1 MYQLLFDYFCQY
13 HWRPDFN
20 TYTVVKHQVLTNED
34 VDSAICEN
42 YVEVHQAWLRWDKAL
57 VTEQIHKAK
66 ELGIHFTS
74 PYCPDYP
81 DGFYELEKPSYL
93 LSYRGNPCWKEY
105 NTLGVVGARES
116 RPDSLQWMESH
127 LNTFLERKKVALVS
141 GGARGIDQKAHSL
154 AIRNKV
160 PTVVF
165 LPSGI
170 LNPYPQTM
178 EDWMQPVVD
187 GGGAMVSELWL
198 HQPMQ
203 KHHFHSRN
211 RLISAMS
218 DYLLIVEASQRSGTM
233 VTALNSLDQS
243 KSLGVVPGHPMDS
256 HFQGSLNLILQ
267 GGHLIRDA
275 YDLIICFDL
284 VNKKSKKFN
293 QHLVYGEF

>member
-20 TYTVVKHQVLTNED
+20 TYTKIKHQVLTNEE
-34 VDSAICEN
+34 VEKTLREYDS
-42 YVEVHQAWLRWDKAL
+42 EVQQMWLRLDHAHI
-57 VTEQIHKAK
+57 VEQIQKAQT
-66 ELGIHFTS
+66 LGVCFTS

-81 DGFYELEKPSYL
+81 DSFYYLEKPSYF
-93 LSYRGNPCWKEY
+93 LSYKGHPCWKEY

-116 RPDSLQWMESH
+116 RNESLSWMETH
-127 LNTFLERKKVALVS
+127 LNTFLERKKVAVVS
-141 GGARGIDQKAHSL
+141 GGARGIDQRAHSL

-160 PTVVF
+160 PTIVF

-170 LNPYPQTM
+170 LNPYPQVM
-178 EDWMQPVVD
+178 EEWTQPIID
-187 GGGAMVSELWL
+187 GGGALVSELWL
-198 HQPMQ
+198 NQPMQ
-203 KHHFHSRN
+203 KYHFHSRN
-211 RLISAMS
+211 RLISAIS

-233 VTALNSLDQS
+233 VTALNSLEQS
-243 KSLGVVPGHPMDS
+243 KSLGVVPGHPLDS

-293 QHLVYGEF
+293 QHLVY